1 MSTTSQ
7 HVKPVFPYISDTGTW
22 PPESCIFSLM
32 LFIFSIIMGVLYC
45 VRFKQVQIFCE
56 NLPEKTKTS
65 ILKLNKTSLWFGF
78 ASCFGLV
85 LVASFQ
91 ETNLMW
97 VHMLGAGN
105 VYGGGCIYQWLQ
117 TFLSWNLNPQGQKT
131 KTINIVRVILTS
143 ISTITY
149 IICNIFGTLSLLKF
163 SGDNITLWDANDGGY
178 KFHLT
183 STITEW
189 ILTAASMSFFYTF
202 TKDLKEIVVCEILMI
217 QMA

>member
-1 MSTTSQ
+1 MTHRAVKHITVNGDRVKVATHGENRILKPNVSSGSRKRKSGIRSGGRSWHPEWYTMSTASQ

-117 TFLSWNLNPQGQKT
+117 VVIVKFTTVYFWRTLPENICSRIIANLKIYCAP
-131 KTINIVRVILTS
+131 LP
-143 ISTITY
+143 
-149 IICNIFGTLSLLKF
+149 
-163 SGDNITLWDANDGGY
+163 
-178 KFHLT
+178 
-183 STITEW
+183 
-189 ILTAASMSFFYTF
+189 
-202 TKDLKEIVVCEILMI
+202 
-217 QMA
+217 